1 MLISD
6 WSSDVCSSD
15 LAAVVGEHGGD
26 MRPIEADTEALG
38 HTGDLRWVPQES
50 EAHLVDETAGAL
62 RPRGRLGV
70 TAHRLYAHGTSS
82 GEQHRGEPIGH
93 TTGQRAKTDAP
104 ATASLPVARPSPP
117 PPTCQPPPS
126 PPPP

>member
-1 MLISD
+1 
-6 WSSDVCSSD
+6 
-15 LAAVVGEHGGD
+15 

-70 TAHRLYAHGTSS
+70 TAHRLYAHGHSS
-82 GEQHRGEPIGH
+82 GEEHRCELIGDRS
-93 TTGQRAKTDAP
+93 GQREETRSEERRVGKECVRTCR
-104 ATASLPVARPSPP
+104 SRWSPNH
-117 PPTCQPPPS
+117 
-126 PPPP
+126 

>member
-1 MLISD
+1 
-6 WSSDVCSSD
+6 
-15 LAAVVGEHGGD
+15 

-70 TAHRLYAHGTSS
+70 TAHRLYAHGHSS
-82 GEQHRGEPIGH
+82 GEEHRCELIGDRS
-93 TTGQRAKTDAP
+93 GQREETDAP
-104 ATASLPVARPSPP
+104 VTGSQRDGRALPSVATSARLRFLGLLDETGDRKS
-117 PPTCQPPPS
+117 TRLNS
-126 PPPP
+126 RH